1 MLKPYMG
8 LINLVI
14 GLHCHQ
20 YDYFD
25 KKTRRSNWSIPR
37 PLNTG
42 ILVAFMLILS
52 MIRSTVLLHGF
63 DVDWLYNENWLSAN
77 LQNYQYK

>member
-1 MLKPYMG
+1 MLKPHMG

-25 KKTRRSNWSIPR
+25 KKTRRPNWSILR
-37 PLNTG
+37 SLNTG
-42 ILVAFMLILS
+42 ILVNLRLC
-52 MIRSTVLLHGF
+52 MIRSTVLLHRF
-63 DVDWLYNENWLSAN
+63 DVDWLYNGN
-77 LQNYQYK
+77 